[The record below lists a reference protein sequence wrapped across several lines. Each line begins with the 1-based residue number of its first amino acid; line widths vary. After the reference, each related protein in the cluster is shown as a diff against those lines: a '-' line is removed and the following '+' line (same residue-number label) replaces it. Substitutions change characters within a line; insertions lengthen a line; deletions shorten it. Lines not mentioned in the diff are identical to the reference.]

1 MAADWKMPTKLTNLA
16 GVIRKS
22 DLATNKKA
30 GKFDYVAW
38 AQERKLLIEH
48 APGWQYE
55 LTLAPDG
62 TVVWPAPNGSGYLM
76 GHFRH
81 DEGTVTTDFP
91 YAITD
96 YKNAAISRDR
106 ISCADVANSH
116 RRSMCACAAFTFCLA
131 YEMWADEEI
140 LDTARENA
148 SAPAPTPPKPAPE
161 PEPACPMPKPASASE
176 SPKPAKLSTKDTK
189 AMLNAVSSIDD
200 KTIQKQVVDEIRARL
215 ELPAGKI
222 GDYLNQPHHAQVIW
236 EVCKKHHALEKD
248 GAALKH
254 MATLHTIANA

>member
-1 MAADWKMPTKLTNLA
+1 ME
-16 GVIRKS
+16 
-22 DLATNKKA
+22 
-30 GKFDYVAW
+30 
-38 AQERKLLIEH
+38 Q

-55 LTLAPDG
+55 LSLSPDG
-62 TVVWPAPNGSGYLM
+62 TVVWSAPNGSGYLM

-81 DEGTVTTDFP
+81 DDGTVTTDFP
-91 YAITD
+91 YAITNNSNQPV
-96 YKNAAISRDR
+96 KKENL
-106 ISCADVANSH
+106 SCADVANSH

-140 LDTARENA
+140 MDTARENA
-148 SAPAPTPPKPAPE
+148 SAPTQPKPKE
-161 PEPACPMPKPASASE
+161 PEPVCPMPKPASASE
-176 SPKPAKLSTKDTK
+176 PPKPAKLSSKDTK

-215 ELPAGKI
+215 ELPEGKI